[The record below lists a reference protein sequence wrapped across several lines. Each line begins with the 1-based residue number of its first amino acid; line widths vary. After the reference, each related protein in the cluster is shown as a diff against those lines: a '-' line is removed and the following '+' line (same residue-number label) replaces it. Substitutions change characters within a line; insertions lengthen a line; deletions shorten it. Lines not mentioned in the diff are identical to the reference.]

1 MRRMDPG
8 ERATEAEYLLIS
20 RRLRGIYGE
29 AQMDLRMK
37 LASFEHAHKARVE
50 KYRAEVAA
58 GKITEADFQAWMKG
72 QLFQEQAWK
81 QKQQQLAYSMA
92 HVDEQALAMVNDGK
106 TRVFGENANYIAWQT
121 ERKAGMNLG
130 FGLYDRGTVN
140 RLVREQ
146 PRLLPMPKIDEGKDV
161 KYYNRAIT
169 NAITQGIL
177 QGESLD
183 EIIMRISTDLG
194 EKGLNGMRRNARTA
208 YTGAQNAGR
217 MEGLRK
223 AQELGVEVKKQWMAT
238 LDDSTRDAHQ
248 ELDGQ
253 TAEVDE
259 PFQSSLGP
267 IMYPGDPDADPANV
281 YNCRCTL
288 VYQYTKFP
296 ASLDRVDDS
305 GEHFGNMTYRQ
316 WKEAKGGG

>member
-1 MRRMDPG
+1 MRRMDAG

-20 RRLRGIYGE
+20 RRLRGFYGE

-37 LASFEHAHKARVE
+37 LSSWQHAHEARVE

-58 GKITEADFQAWMKG
+58 GKITEDDFKAWMKG
-72 QLFQEQAWK
+72 QLFQEEAWK
-81 QKQQQLAYSMA
+81 QKQQQLAFSML
-92 HVDEQALAMVNDGK
+92 HVDEQAQRIVNDGK
-106 TRVFGENANYIAWQT
+106 IRVFGENANYIAWRT
-121 ERKAGMNLG
+121 EKKAGASLG

-146 PRLLPMPKIDEGKDV
+146 PRLLPMPTVDEEKDV
-161 KYYNRAIT
+161 RWYNRTIT

-183 EIIMRISTDLG
+183 EIVLRISVDTG
-194 EKGLNGMRRNARTA
+194 EKGLNAMRRNARTA

-253 TAEVDE
+253 TAEVEE

-288 VYQYTKFP
+288 VYKYAKFP

-305 GEHFGNMTYRQ
+305 GEHYGNMTYRQ
-316 WKEAKGGG
+316 WKEAKGG